1 MAAPKFTPST
11 RPTVVSTAP
20 AGLSE
25 NLTRDA
31 KPVEVIDFQARIDSE
46 LAALNQAVEAYTNDN
61 GKTEQAIVDAKREVS
76 RIMAELNA
84 AQQRLKDLENAGSS
98 LDQYNAALEK
108 TEGQFTKIA
117 GLYLEQVQSEIIRGW
132 FQRDVDVRSISNE
145 RKNDLKLHK
154 RVVDLQGFKYVPP
167 TQVERYLSDGRI
179 VVRLN
184 VQNINKR
191 VDVIGEKFV
200 ALKEHI
206 QLDQKSGGFFRGRI
220 HARSVNTLNRVENRL
235 V

>member
-46 LAALNQAVEAYTNDN
+46 LAALNQAVETYTNDS

-98 LDQYNAALEK
+98 LDKYNAALEK
-108 TEGQFTKIA
+108 AEGQFTKIA
-117 GLYLEQVQSEIIRGW
+117 GLYVEQVQS
-132 FQRDVDVRSISNE
+132 
-145 RKNDLKLHK
+145 
-154 RVVDLQGFKYVPP
+154 
-167 TQVERYLSDGRI
+167 
-179 VVRLN
+179 
-184 VQNINKR
+184 
-191 VDVIGEKFV
+191 
-200 ALKEHI
+200 
-206 QLDQKSGGFFRGRI
+206 
-220 HARSVNTLNRVENRL
+220 
-235 V
+235 

>member
-1 MAAPKFTPST
+1 MAAPKFTPPT

-20 AGLSE
+20 VGLSE

-31 KPVEVIDFQARIDSE
+31 KPVEVIDLQARIDSE
-46 LAALNQAVEAYTNDN
+46 LAALNQAVEAYNNDN

-98 LDQYNAALEK
+98 LDKYNAALEK
-108 TEGQFTKIA
+108 AEGQFTKVA
-117 GLYLEQVQSEIIRGW
+117 GLYVEQVQSEIIRGW
-132 FQRDVDVRSISNE
+132 FQRHVDVSSISKE

-154 RVVDLQGFKYVPP
+154 RIADLQGFKYVPP
-167 TQVERYLSDGRI
+167 TNVERYLSDGRI

-184 VQNINKR
+184 VLNINKR
-191 VDVIGEKFV
+191 VDVIGEKFQ
-200 ALKEHI
+200 ALKAHI
-206 QLDQKSGGFFRGRI
+206 AADQAKS
-220 HARSVNTLNRVENRL
+220 
-235 V
+235 

>member
-46 LAALNQAVEAYTNDN
+46 LAALNQAVETYTNDS

-98 LDQYNAALEK
+98 LDKYNAALEK
-108 TEGQFTKIA
+108 AEGQFTKIA
-117 GLYLEQVQSEIIRGW
+117 GLYVEQVQSEIIRGW

-154 RVVDLQGFKYVPP
+154 RIVDLQGFKYVPP
-167 TQVERYLSDGRI
+167 TNVERYLSDGRI

-206 QLDQKSGGFFRGRI
+206 QLDQAAKR
-220 HARSVNTLNRVENRL
+220 
-235 V
+235 

>member
-46 LAALNQAVEAYTNDN
+46 LAALNQAVETYTNDS

-98 LDQYNAALEK
+98 LDKYNAALEK
-108 TEGQFTKIA
+108 AEGQFTKIA
-117 GLYLEQVQSEIIRGW
+117 GLYVEQVQSEIIRGW

-154 RVVDLQGFKYVPP
+154 RIVDLQGFKYVPP
-167 TQVERYLSDGRI
+167 TNVERYLSDGRI

-206 QLDQKSGGFFRGRI
+206 QLDQAAKS
-220 HARSVNTLNRVENRL
+220 
-235 V
+235 